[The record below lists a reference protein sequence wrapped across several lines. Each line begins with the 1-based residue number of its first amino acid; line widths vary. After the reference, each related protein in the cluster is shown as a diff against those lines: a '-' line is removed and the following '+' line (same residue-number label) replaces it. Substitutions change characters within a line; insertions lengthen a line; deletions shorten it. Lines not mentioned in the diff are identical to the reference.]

1 MHNKSKNNNNN
12 NIRTVF
18 LTLILSDIS
27 FPLTDPPPVSTEVD
41 VAFSISANSVNNRQ
55 IFRLMKDTIAWI
67 ISNYGTEK
75 LRYSVIL
82 FGNDAKIELDFDGG
96 ISTPN
101 KLIQFVQELPR
112 RRGGPD
118 VISAL
123 KEAKKVFESA
133 SARPNAWKVLVVI
146 TDKRSGSSLSDIEK
160 AAEPLD
166 EKGIKIVPVAVGGE
180 ADPSELEA
188 TNPERFV
195 ITVPRT
201 EEPKTLGKQIMEH
214 VIRRKSILESC
225 FRSEHV

>member
-1 MHNKSKNNNNN
+1 MHAVTLPVDKLM
-12 NIRTVF
+12 RT
-18 LTLILSDIS
+18 DIATS
-27 FPLTDPPPVSTEVD
+27 LFFLTDPPPVSTEVD
-41 VAFSISANSVNNRQ
+41 VAFAISANSVNNRQ
-55 IFRLMKDTIAWI
+55 TFRLMKDTITWI

-82 FGNDAKIELDFDGG
+82 FGDDAEIELDFDGD

-101 KLIQFVQELPR
+101 KLIQFVQGLPR

-123 KEAKKVFESA
+123 EEAKRVFESA

-146 TDKRSGSSLSDIEK
+146 TDKGSGSSLSDIEK

-166 EKGIKIVPVAVGGE
+166 EEGIKVVPVAVGGE
-180 ADPSELEA
+180 ADRSELEA

-195 ITVPRT
+195 IKVPRT
-201 EEPKTLGKQIMEH
+201 EDPKTLGEQIMEH
-214 VIRRKSILESC
+214 VIRRKSTLERC
-225 FRSEHV
+225 LKEHCHEL

>member
-1 MHNKSKNNNNN
+1 MLTD
-12 NIRTVF
+12 IAF
-18 LTLILSDIS
+18 L
-27 FPLTDPPPVSTEVD
+27 LTDPPPVSTEVD
-41 VAFSISANSVNNRQ
+41 VAFAISANSVNNRQ
-55 IFRLMKDTIAWI
+55 TFRLMKDTIAWI
-67 ISNYGTEK
+67 ISNYGTGK

-112 RRGGPD
+112 RSGGPD

-123 KEAKKVFESA
+123 DKAKTVFKSA

-146 TDKRSGSSLSDIEK
+146 TDKRSGSSLPDIGK
-160 AAEPLD
+160 AAQPLD
-166 EKGIKIVPVAVGGE
+166 EEGIKVVPVAVGRE

-214 VIRRKSILESC
+214 VIRRKSILERC
-225 FRSEHV
+225 FTSKPV

>member
-1 MHNKSKNNNNN
+1 M
-12 NIRTVF
+12 
-18 LTLILSDIS
+18 
-27 FPLTDPPPVSTEVD
+27 D
-41 VAFSISANSVNNRQ
+41 VAFAISANSVNNRQ
-55 IFRLMKDTIAWI
+55 TFRLMKDTITWI

-82 FGNDAKIELDFDGG
+82 FGDDAKIELDFDGD

-101 KLIQFVQELPR
+101 KLIQFVQGLPR

-118 VISAL
+118 VIAAL
-123 KEAKKVFESA
+123 REAKKVFESG

-146 TDKRSGSSLSDIEK
+146 SDKGSGSSLSDVEK

-166 EKGIKIVPVAVGGE
+166 EEGIKVVPVAVGGE

-201 EEPKTLGKQIMEH
+201 EDPKTLGEQIMEH
-214 VIRRKSILESC
+214 VIRRKSTVERCL
-225 FRSEHV
+225 RSEHV